1 MRTCWIWLIGMVIF
15 STGFS
20 VEVSQRKEIA
30 VMPVYSSYNLPS
42 SAYMYFDD
50 SMIATIASMKR
61 FQVIGYQYRLD
72 GTTAQR
78 FIERIRELK
87 KQAALQNPQYRDEDL
102 GVAVIPAAEMERLV
116 NSVFVFIPSINGYDS
131 RSYNVEIK
139 EAQRGGGYQI
149 KIVKEHKATVN
160 ISIKIIDT
168 AGNLLSTYDNS
179 GEGISRLSPND
190 AYQKA
195 VNSAVGGFAYYL
207 RNVEDFKIKTGIL
220 RVEGDY
226 AYLELGKNMGI
237 SPGYEFAIEEE
248 VKIMDRFTEKR
259 RTGLIRVSYVSDEY
273 SYGHIIFGNPQPGQ
287 QLIEAPKAG
296 GRFGLSLAILPLQV
310 PSSAKLTYSRGI
322 ISINTNL
329 SFGSLGGFA
338 PTFFMNLGL
347 EMGYNWLLEYSFG
360 IGLADPLLLSAQI
373 GPAYEWYMRSMSMV
387 FGIKFGVNIG
397 TKELGK
403 LTSSYLD
410 YLTIEGKYLAT
421 PVSISLNW
429 FDFSLQPQLSWNL
442 QFNQTVKLRVYGG
455 FNLSFY
461 QMTSLYFRESEGDDN
476 AESVSVSPS
485 FEGWD
490 GRLGTTG
497 ITGGL
502 EIIFRL

>member
-1 MRTCWIWLIGMVIF
+1 MRSSWLWLVGVVMF
-15 STGFS
+15 SLGFS
-20 VEVSQRKEIA
+20 AEVSQRKEIA

-50 SMIATIASMKR
+50 QMIATIASMRR

-131 RSYNVEIK
+131 RSYDIEIK
-139 EAQRGGGYQI
+139 EAKQGGGYQI
-149 KIVKEHKATVN
+149 RIVKEHRATVN

-179 GEGISRLSPND
+179 GEGVSRLSPND

-195 VNSAVGGFAYYL
+195 VNSAVGGLGYYL
-207 RNVEDFKIKTGIL
+207 RNVEEFKIKTAIL

-226 AYLELGKNMGI
+226 AYLELGKNLGI

-248 VKIMDRFTEKR
+248 IQIMDRFKEKR

-273 SYGHIIFGNPQPGQ
+273 SYGHIIFGNPKPGQ

-296 GRFGLSLAILPLQV
+296 GRFGLSFGVLPMEV
-310 PSSAKLTYSRGI
+310 PSTATLTYSSG
-322 ISINTNL
+322 SVSLNTNL
-329 SFGSLGGFA
+329 SFGSVNGFA
-338 PTFFMNLGL
+338 LAFFMHLDL
-347 EMGYNWLLEYSFG
+347 EMGYSWLWESAFG
-360 IGLADPLLLSAQI
+360 IGFSDPLLISMQI
-373 GPAYEWYMRSMSMV
+373 GPAYEWYMRNTSVV
-387 FGIKFGVNIG
+387 FGVKFAANIG
-397 TKELGK
+397 AKELGK
-403 LTSSYLD
+403 LTSTLD
-410 YLTIEGKYLAT
+410 YLTIGGKDLAT
-421 PVSISLNW
+421 PVSVSLNW
-429 FDFSLQPQLSWNL
+429 FDFALLPQLSWNI
-442 QFNQTVKLRVYGG
+442 QFNQTVKLRLFGG
-455 FNLSFY
+455 FQWSFY
-461 QMTSLYFRESEGDDN
+461 QMASLYFRESGDDES
-476 AESVSVSPS
+476 AESVSVTPT
-485 FEGWD
+485 FQNWNGK
-490 GRLGTTG
+490 LGTTG
-497 ITGGL
+497 ITGGV